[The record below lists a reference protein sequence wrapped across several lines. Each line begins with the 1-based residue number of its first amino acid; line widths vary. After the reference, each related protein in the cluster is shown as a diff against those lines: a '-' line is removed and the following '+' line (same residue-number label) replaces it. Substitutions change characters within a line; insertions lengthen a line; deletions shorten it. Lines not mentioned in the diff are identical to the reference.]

1 MEREILKIYSQL
13 LASLPIFNSKV
24 EIIESFLKSFHSISG
39 CNSVSLYL
47 VDQNSFEILL
57 SGSEGDNSED
67 EINKIFLELVENE
80 IIASVLNNSDDVVTH
95 NYRDSI
101 VRLYPIKIDNHIIG
115 FFLFV
120 YKNDYLVKPE
130 IELLLKHF
138 CNYFALQLEYVRQI
152 VNKAN
157 QISHGFLSAPSDQFM
172 NIFASDQFNLLDWL
186 KEGVLIIDKNTE
198 KIINVNEPA
207 THILKANREKIIG
220 TNKSIYFLY
229 FDKNIFK
236 DEIISEDE
244 TILITPDG
252 TPIPVLCSVTMINLD
267 NTDYE
272 IISFLDISERKSME
286 DLILQ
291 SRFHLENLV
300 EERTKKLKDS
310 NEELTRQIKE
320 RIKKE
325 KENLVLYL
333 AIQQSPAY
341 VILTD
346 LNGNIEFVNNS
357 FLKQTGY
364 RLEEI
369 VKQNPRILK
378 SGDLNYSHYKQLW
391 ENIKSGKPWAGE
403 FRNRKKNGELFW
415 VSSQISPII
424 DSTGNV
430 IKYMAIQEDITQRK
444 KFEDELIDSKE
455 KIEKAYNFKDALLAN
470 MSHEFRTPLISII
483 GCSDLLIEDLAE
495 SEMYD
500 LVKAIQQGGNRLLK
514 TLNNVLLLTDLES
527 GAEKFELVYKNIIPL
542 VKTMVDKYGYVAESK
557 NIKFEINFE
566 ENELVLAVNEFF
578 FNKVIENLIDNAIK
592 YTQEGSV
599 VVSVKRTL
607 VGSEH
612 YGQITI
618 QDEGIG
624 IPDAEKQIVF
634 DAFRQAEEGHKRNY
648 EGTGLGLTI
657 AQKAIA
663 NMNGFIKIENNYPS
677 GSKFVLY
684 LPLEK
689 PVNSNSQL

>member
-1 MEREILKIYSQL
+1 MEKEILKIFSQS
-13 LASLPIFNSKV
+13 LAPPPILHSK
-24 EIIESFLKSFHSISG
+24 EELINSFLNFFLAITS

-57 SGSEGDNSED
+57 SDFKGESSED
-67 EINKIFLELVENE
+67 ELNKIFFELVENE
-80 IIASVLNNSDDVVTH
+80 VIASALCNPDETLTYNFQNSTLRLFPININNVAG
-95 NYRDSI
+95 
-101 VRLYPIKIDNHIIG
+101 G

-120 YKNDYLVKPE
+120 YKQNPGVEPE
-130 IELLLKHF
+130 VELLLKHF
-138 CNYFALQLEYVRQI
+138 CNYFAVQLI
-152 VNKAN
+152 NVN
-157 QISHGFLSAPSDQFM
+157 LSNNGLVSASSDQFE
-172 NIFASDQFNLLDWL
+172 NIFMSDQFNLLDWL
-186 KEGVLIIDKNTE
+186 KEGVLIIDSNTGN
-198 KIINVNEPA
+198 IINVNEPA
-207 THILKANREKIIG
+207 TQILKANREKIIG

-244 TILITPDG
+244 TILITADG
-252 TPIPVLCSVTMINLD
+252 SPVPVLYSVSKINKASI
-267 NTDYE
+267 DYE

-291 SRFHLENLV
+291 SRFHMEQLV

-310 NEELTRQIKE
+310 NEELTKQIQE

-325 KENLVLYL
+325 EENLILYL

-346 LNGNIEFVNNS
+346 LNGNIEFVNDA
-357 FLKQTGY
+357 FIKQTGY
-364 RLEEI
+364 DLEEV

-378 SGDLNYSHYKQLW
+378 SGDLNSCHYKQLW
-391 ENIKSGKPWAGE
+391 ENIKSGKPWVGE
-403 FRNRKKNGELFW
+403 FRNRKKNGDLFW
-415 VSSQISPII
+415 VSSQVSPIV
-424 DSTGNV
+424 DSNGKI

-483 GCSDLLIEDLAE
+483 GCSDLLIEDLVE
-495 SEMYD
+495 GELFD

-514 TLNNVLLLTDLES
+514 TLNNVLLLSDLES
-527 GAEKFELVYKNIIPL
+527 GNQKFELVYKNVIPL
-542 VKTMVDKYGYVAESK
+542 VKTLADKYGYIAKSK
-557 NIKFEINFE
+557 NINLVINFDE
-566 ENELVLAVNEFF
+566 KELVLSFNEFF

-599 VVSVKRTL
+599 VVSVKKTL
-607 VGSEH
+607 IESKY
-612 YGQITI
+612 YGAIII
-618 QDEGIG
+618 QDDGVGIS
-624 IPDAEKQIVF
+624 DDEKQIVF

-657 AQKAIA
+657 AQKAIL
-663 NMNGFIKIENNYPS
+663 NMSGFIKIENNYPS
-677 GSKFVLY
+677 GSKFIVY
-684 LPLEK
+684 LPLDK
-689 PVNSNSQL
+689 NSEN